1 MKYWWVN
8 HKQTHTEEI
17 EGGFLWSPQV
27 EQNGARS
34 QFYDNMRSA
43 QPGDMV
49 CSYAFGLIS
58 HVGKVA
64 TPAIASGIP
73 ETFGKKGDVWGQ
85 VGWLLP
91 VSWSILQEPIRPKDI
106 LDDLG
111 PLLPPKYSPIQAST
125 GNGNQKAYLAEVS
138 VSVFELLFGRTY
150 PKASSYGPAIDLEET
165 EATARTRARRG
176 QAVFRQ
182 NVLSVESCCRFT
194 GISEPWLLTASHIK
208 PWRLCASGGERLDGQ
223 NGLLL
228 PPHIDLLFDR
238 GLISI
243 ERSRVVRS
251 AHLDLATLFRLGLSS
266 IDELDLGEFSERQNL
281 YLKFHQEH
289 VFKGTQQL

>member
-8 HKQTHTEEI
+8 HKQTHAEEI
-17 EGGFLWSPQV
+17 EGGFLWSPQA

-58 HVGKVA
+58 YVGRVA
-64 TPAIASGIP
+64 SPAIASGIP
-73 ETFGKKGDVWGQ
+73 ESFGKKGDAWGR

-91 VSWSILQEPIRPKDI
+91 VSWSLLKEPIRPKDV
-106 LDDLG
+106 LDELG

-125 GNGNQKAYLAEVS
+125 GNGNQKAYLAEVRA
-138 VSVFELLFGRTY
+138 SVFELLFGRTY
-150 PKASSYGPAIDLEET
+150 PEASSYGPAIDLEET
-165 EATARTRARRG
+165 EATAKARARRG

-182 NVLSVESCCRFT
+182 NVFSVESCCRFT

-208 PWRLCASGGERLDGQ
+208 PWRLCASGCERLDGQ

-238 GLISI
+238 GFICI
-243 ERSRVVRS
+243 EGSQAILS
-251 AHLDLATLFRLGLSS
+251 AQVDQESLSRLGLEQIS
-266 IDELDLGEFSERQNL
+266 EVNLGQFTDRQMA
-281 YLKFHQEH
+281 YLKFHREH
-289 VFKGTQQL
+289 VFKGD